1 MFICHTFI
9 CWILNFKAY
18 LAPRVLVR
26 EPWHTLIRLFWATL
40 TSCKP
45 LRQQDQTSQ
54 SHRKSTLN
62 IHWKDWWWSW
72 SSSTLTTWFEE
83 LTPWKRP
90 WCWERL
96 KTGGEGD
103 DRGWDGCMASP
114 TRWTWVWA
122 SLGSWGWTGKP
133 GMLQSMGSQRVRNRW
148 ATKLSWIYFYIII
161 FYLYKLNK

>member
-1 MFICHTFI
+1 MTESRELPKILRGVLRYMFICHTFI

-72 SSSTLTTWFEE
+72 SSSTLTTWCEE
-83 LTPWKRP
+83 LTHWKRP

-96 KTGGEGD
+96 RPGGEGD
-103 DRGWDGCMASP
+103 DRGWGVWLGSR
-114 TRWTWVWA
+114 TRWMEFEQA
-122 SLGSWGWTGKP
+122 LGDGEGRGSLVCCHP
-133 GMLQSMGSQRVRNRW
+133 GGVKESD
-148 ATKLSWIYFYIII
+148 TT
-161 FYLYKLNK
+161 